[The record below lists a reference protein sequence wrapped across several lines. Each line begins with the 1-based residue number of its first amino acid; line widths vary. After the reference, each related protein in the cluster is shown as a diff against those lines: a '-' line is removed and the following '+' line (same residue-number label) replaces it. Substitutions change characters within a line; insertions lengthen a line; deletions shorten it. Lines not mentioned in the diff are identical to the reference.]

1 MGGGIGELCELRGNA
16 GYVGGGGKGVG
27 GRVGLGLVFESCDP
41 GNSRYGYSYKSSEC
55 AVLISYNI

>member
-1 MGGGIGELCELRGNA
+1 MGGIGELCELRGNA
-16 GYVGGGGKGVG
+16 GWGGGVG